1 MALIK
6 PANDQDWVSF
16 KEHKD
21 EGARGKLAE
30 HYLPLVKYV
39 IDRIAYKLPDFIDRE
54 DLMSE
59 GILGL
64 IDAIDKF
71 EPEREFKFETYA
83 VVRIRGAVLDSLRQ
97 MDWIPRSLR
106 QKSREI
112 EKAYCEIERTLGR
125 IATDEEVAAHLK
137 ITVEDLNETLSSV
150 AGSVVFSFEE
160 LLQMNDD
167 DKPLV
172 FINRVKD
179 TTVDDPSQTVL
190 KKEIKNI
197 LIAAVEQLPPNE
209 KNVIGLYYVENLT
222 LKEIGAILSV
232 TESRISQLHA
242 KALMRLR
249 GALTRAG
256 DEVVF
261 AD

>member
-1 MALIK
+1 MALIQ
-6 PANDQDWVSF
+6 PAKDKDWVEF

-21 EGARGKLAE
+21 DSARGRLAE

-39 IDRIAYKLPDFIDRE
+39 IYRIAYKLPDFIDRE
-54 DLMSE
+54 DLISE

-106 QKSREI
+106 QRSREI
-112 EKAYCEIERTLGR
+112 EKAYCEVERALGR
-125 IATDEEVAAHLK
+125 MATDQEIASHLS
-137 ITVEDLNETLSSV
+137 ITVDELNETLSSV
-150 AGSVVFSFEE
+150 AGSVIFSFEE

-167 DKPLV
+167 DKPLL
-172 FINRVKD
+172 FMNRIKD
-179 TTVDDPSQTVL
+179 TTIDDPSHTVI
-190 KKEIKNI
+190 KKEVKRI
-197 LIAAVEQLPPNE
+197 LIDAVDKLPPNE

-222 LKEIGAILSV
+222 LKEIGVIMEV

-242 KALMRLR
+242 KAIMRLR
-249 GALTRAG
+249 SALTTAG
-256 DEVVF
+256 DEVL
-261 AD
+261 AE